1 MNIWIIGGRLTKD
14 PVGRTVGDKEIYN
27 FSIAVNKT
35 KDSTLFVECDFWG
48 SRGRFLTKLAKGT
61 YLTVQGEFK
70 KRVWTTKEG
79 VEKTVIGCNVDN
91 VFLGN
96 KSDNAPK
103 RPEPEVRVEQPI
115 DNNEAEEDDIPF

>member
-1 MNIWIIGGRLTKD
+1 MNVWIIGGRLTKD
-14 PVGRTVGDKEIYN
+14 PVVKTVNDKEIYN
-27 FSIAVNKT
+27 FSLAVNET

-48 SRGRFLTKLAKGT
+48 SRGQFLTKLTKGT
-61 YLTVQGEFK
+61 YLTVQGRFK

-96 KSDNAPK
+96 KVENTPK
-103 RPEPEVRVEQPI
+103 RPEPEVRVEEPD